1 MPSTSGQ
8 VGIVA
13 LLTRYPVKSMLGEQ
27 LASAQIEQRGMVGD
41 REWAV
46 YTPDGGI
53 GSGKSSRRFRRIDG
67 LLRFRATLAE
77 RGGSA
82 EAGGPAEPGGSAEP
96 GEPAEPGE
104 AAEPGGL
111 APLIESP
118 SGQRFRAD
126 DPRAAE
132 LLSAELGRP
141 VRLGREAGVAH
152 HDESGLHLVT
162 NATLGKLSELLGGPV
177 EAARFRSNLLLDVP
191 GAGFVEDAWVGRQ
204 LRVGAEVVLRL
215 GPGMPRC
222 VMVDLPQG
230 SLGPDGRILK
240 LLAAEHQMLL
250 GLQVEVVRGGTVR
263 QGDPAV
269 LE

>member
-1 MPSTSGQ
+1 MPSTTGPAGA
-8 VGIVA
+8 VGTVS
-13 LLTRYPVKSMLGEQ
+13 LLARYPVKSMRGEQ
-27 LASAQIEQRGMVGD
+27 LASAQLEQRGMVGD

-67 LLRFRATLAE
+67 LLRFRATLDE
-77 RGGSA
+77 
-82 EAGGPAEPGGSAEP
+82 SAEP
-96 GEPAEPGE
+96 DQPAERSGP
-104 AAEPGGL
+104 

-118 SGQRFRAD
+118 SGRRFRAD
-126 DPRAAE
+126 DPQAAE

-141 VRLGREAGVAH
+141 VRLGREAGVPH

-162 NATLGKLSELLGGPV
+162 SATLDKLSELLGGPV
-177 EAARFRSNLLLDVP
+177 DAARFRSNLLLDVP
-191 GAGFVEDAWVGRQ
+191 GAGFVEDAWIGRQ
-204 LRVGAEVVLRL
+204 LRLGAEVVLRL

-269 LE
+269 LD

>member
-1 MPSTSGQ
+1 MPSTTGQ

-13 LLTRYPVKSMLGEQ
+13 LLARYPVKSMRGEQ
-27 LASAQIEQRGMVGD
+27 LASAEIEQRGMVGD
-41 REWAV
+41 RQWAV

-67 LLRFRATLAE
+67 LLGFRATLTEPAE
-77 RGGSA
+77 RDGSAEASGSA
-82 EAGGPAEPGGSAEP
+82 EAGQPAEQSGPAEASGS
-96 GEPAEPGE
+96 
-104 AAEPGGL
+104 

-141 VRLGREAGVAH
+141 VRLGREAGVRH

-177 EAARFRSNLLLDVP
+177 DAARFRSNLLLDVP

-204 LRVGAEVVLRL
+204 LRLGSEVVLRL

-230 SLGPDGRILK
+230 SHGPDGRILK
-240 LLAAEHQMLL
+240 LLAAEHQLLL
-250 GLQVEVVRGGTVR
+250 GLQVEVVRGGRVR
-263 QGDPAV
+263 LGDPAV